1 MGLKGNDFLYL
12 GLGAG
17 ALWLI
22 LKNTKPLSEGIV
34 EPVSKVVG
42 SASSVVTPLLTAA
55 GKGAAIVT
63 NPESWKPEN
72 KIDILS
78 TPAGKAL
85 TFPLGGWISEGA
97 YAKELIAAPF
107 TTEQSWRAFK
117 QQPGAATFIN
127 AAVTSL
133 GLWR

>member
-1 MGLKGNDFLYL
+1 MALKDQDFLYL

-22 LKNTKPLSEGIV
+22 LQNTKPLSEGVIQ
-34 EPVSKVVG
+34 PLAQVVG
-42 SASSVVTPLLTAA
+42 STSSVVTPLLSTA

-72 KIDILS
+72 KIDISGSPL
-78 TPAGKAL
+78 L
-85 TFPLGGWISEGA
+85 FPLGGWIAEGA
-97 YAKELIAAPF
+97 FAKELIKAPIS
-107 TTEQSWRAFK
+107 TEQSWRIFK

-133 GLWR
+133 GLWK

>member
-42 SASSVVTPLLTAA
+42 SASSVVTPLLSAA

-63 NPESWKPEN
+63 NPDSYQ
-72 KIDILS
+72 
-78 TPAGKAL
+78 TY
-85 TFPLGGWISEGA
+85 LGGLL
-97 YAKELIAAPF
+97 KAPF
-107 TTEQSWRAFK
+107 TTEQSWRLFR
-117 QQPGAATFIN
+117 QQPGPSEFVN
-127 AAVTSL
+127 AVATSL
-133 GLWR
+133 GLWK